1 MPFWNA
7 TPAYG
12 RTQSRSKAPVE
23 AKETIPLIYIVNC
36 VQKKK
41 LELSVSI
48 TLRNKTYG
56 IGGQMV
62 AQGLICRESVYDLTE

>member
-1 MPFWNA
+1 MLHLLMVAHSLGARPL
-7 TPAYG
+7 
-12 RTQSRSKAPVE
+12 
-23 AKETIPLIYIVNC
+23 KETIPLIYIVNC